1 MKVTTET
8 KCIVELTSDE
18 VFGITSE
25 IDNVFKKHIEQGAD
39 PKEIEGLLNLKG
51 NIVVNMNQ

>member
-18 VFGITSE
+18 VFGIISE
-25 IDNVFKKHIEQGAD
+25 IDGVFKKHVDQGLD